1 VSVDPS
7 TANDIGRA
15 RWFRS
20 WGFHA
25 EYYAQTWRGSV
36 AYTVLFPIL
45 YLMSLGIGVGKLV
58 AHHHGLVDGQ
68 TYLHYIAPSLLATT
82 TMQLGEGESLWPVLA
97 AVKWVRTYHAAA
109 TTPLEPDDILY
120 GKLAWVATRAFVTAV
135 FYTIIIA
142 CFGALQSWWCLT
154 LPFIGT
160 LVTVAFSAPL
170 VAYAA
175 RSQSD
180 ASFAALYR
188 FAFVPMFLFSATFY
202 PLSAYPGY
210 LRPVVQFFPL
220 YHGVALARAAAF
232 GQGSIPAQLGHV
244 AVLVAMAV
252 VGIAWGR
259 RTMRRR
265 LSD

>member
-1 VSVDPS
+1 MPPTNADASRS
-7 TANDIGRA
+7 

-20 WGFHA
+20 WGYHA
-25 EYYAQTWRGSV
+25 EFYAQTWRGSV
-36 AYTVLFPIL
+36 ASSVLFPIL
-45 YLMSLGIGVGKLV
+45 YLAALGIGVGHLV
-58 AHHHGLVDGQ
+58 SHHTGLVDGQ

-109 TTPLEPDDILY
+109 TTPLEPDDILI
-120 GKLAWVATRAFVTAV
+120 GKLAWVATRAFVTGV
-135 FYTIIIA
+135 FYTIVIG
-142 CFGALQSWWCLT
+142 CVGALQSWWCLT

-160 LVTVAFSAPL
+160 LVTLAFSAPL

-180 ASFAALYR
+180 ASFTTLYR

-202 PLSAYPGY
+202 PVSAYPTY
-210 LRPVVQFFPL
+210 LRPLVQLVPL

-232 GQGSIPAQLGHV
+232 GEGAPWALVAHV
-244 AVLVAMAV
+244 LVLVAMCV
-252 VGIAWGR
+252 VGVAWGR
-259 RTMRRR
+259 RSLRRR
-265 LSD
+265 LVD

>member
-1 VSVDPS
+1 VSTS
-7 TANDIGRA
+7 TSTDVGRS
-15 RWFRS
+15 RWLRS
-20 WGFHA
+20 WGYHA
-25 EYYAQTWRGSV
+25 EFYAQTWRGSV
-36 AYTVLFPIL
+36 AGGILFPIL
-45 YLMSLGIGVGKLV
+45 FLASLGIGVGHLV
-58 AHHHGLVDGQ
+58 SRHTGLVGGQ

-97 AVKWVRTYHAAA
+97 CLKWVRTYHAAA
-109 TTPLEPDDILY
+109 TTPLNSDDILF
-120 GKLAWVATRAFVTAV
+120 GKLAWVATRAFATAV
-135 FYTIIIA
+135 LYTIIIG
-142 CFGALQSWWCLT
+142 CFGALQSWWCLA

-180 ASFAALYR
+180 ASFTTLYR

-232 GQGSIPAQLGHV
+232 GQGSITAQLGHV
-244 AVLVAMAV
+244 AVLIAMAV
-252 VGIAWGR
+252 IGVVWGR

-265 LSD
+265 LTD